1 MAVVWK
7 KIAYSTDLHA
17 PVTLGAE
24 NDAALALS
32 GQALTLT
39 LPPGAAHDAVT
50 VSAPIALSTQ
60 ALSLVNNAGAPA
72 TVTALDIGALANTDT
87 VVPTSKAV
95 TTALAAKLSITS
107 LKFPF
112 YLAAGTLDTIALTA
126 DQKLPFYVAGGGAS
140 NIPLTT

>member
-1 MAVVWK
+1 MAVTWK
-7 KIAYSTDLHA
+7 RLAYSTDLHA

-32 GQALTLT
+32 GQELTLT
-39 LPPGAAHDAVT
+39 LPAGAAHDAVT

-72 TVTALDIGALANTDT
+72 AVTAFDIGALANSDT
-87 VVPTSKAV
+87 VVPTSKAI
-95 TTALAAKLSITS
+95 TTALAAKLNITS
-107 LKFPF
+107 LVFPF
-112 YLAAGTLDTIALTA
+112 YVAAGTLDTIPLTA
-126 DQKLPFYVAGGGAS
+126 DQKLPFFVAAGGAS